1 MAWDTEA
8 TKKKILD
15 AATVEFAAVGPDGTT
30 IEKIAKKAGVN
41 KERIYNYFGD
51 KRELLARVLQ
61 EELAKVA
68 KAIPVDSFAT
78 TDIGDYAGQV
88 YDYHRQRPE
97 LTRLLH
103 WEGLTFGSEVP
114 NENERTERYQQKVN
128 ASRSGQES
136 GTLTTS
142 IDADHIA
149 FLVLALAGW
158 WFAAP
163 QVARMITGTPDTE
176 EEHARRRA
184 SVVAAARAFTATTP
198 RGGQQ

>member
-1 MAWDTEA
+1 MAWDTA
-8 TKKKILD
+8 RTQRKILD
-15 AATVEFAAVGPDGTT
+15 AATKQFAAVGPDGTT
-30 IEKIAKKAGVN
+30 IERIAKEAGVN
-41 KERIYNYFGD
+41 KERIYNYFSG

-68 KAIPVDSFAT
+68 QAIPVDSFAT
-78 TDIGDYAGQV
+78 YDIGDYAGHV
-88 YDYHRQRPE
+88 YDYHRERPE

-103 WEGLTFGSEVP
+103 WEGLAFGKDVP
-114 NENERTERYQQKVN
+114 NEEARRARYEEKT
-128 ASRSGQES
+128 AAATDGQRQ
-136 GTLTTS
+136 GVLTNS

-163 QVARMITGTPDTE
+163 QVARMLTGEPTE

-184 SVVAAARAFTATTP
+184 SVIEAARRFARA
-198 RGGQQ
+198 

>member
-15 AATVEFAAVGPDGTT
+15 AATAEFAAVGPDGTT

-41 KERIYNYFGD
+41 KERIYNYFGG
-51 KRELLARVLQ
+51 KRELLAKVLQ

-68 KAIPVDSFAT
+68 QAIPVDSFADM
-78 TDIGDYAGQV
+78 DIGDYAGQV

-114 NENERTERYQQKVN
+114 QENQRAKRYREKVMAAEKGQKEGVLTE
-128 ASRSGQES
+128 
-136 GTLTTS
+136 S

-163 QVARMITGTPDTE
+163 QVARMLTGPLTE

-184 SVVAAARAFTATTP
+184 SVVAVAQALKK
-198 RGGQQ
+198 